1 MSKLIGVIL
10 AAGRGIRAYPSTKY
24 VPKALMEIGGKTLLE
39 WNIELMRDQ
48 LGIEEVIVVIGYL
61 GHKIIEYLNTAELGV
76 ALSFVV
82 QREQSGIG
90 HALLTVERYVQDR
103 TFLVMLGDEFYIDS
117 NHGKLLSFTED
128 DFDALLTFRPEKN
141 RTKVSRNF
149 TGQIVNG
156 RVLSLVEK
164 PENPE
169 THLMG
174 LGTYVLSGKVFHYLR
189 TASPSTLRGELEITD
204 VLSNMARTET
214 VLACSLEG
222 DYVNITTPEDI
233 NLANYLWRDKNF
245 HKYSVS
251 VVIPAY
257 NEEETIAHVVN
268 DFTSHDRVDEVLV
281 VDNNSRDQTARIAAE
296 AGARVVTE
304 SRQGYGCALRR
315 GLDEAAGDILI
326 LTEADGSFRSKDIP
340 KFLEYLKD
348 CDMVI
353 GTRTTQQMI
362 EQGANMY
369 PLLRWGN
376 VLFGKLVQILWW
388 NQESRFT
395 DVGCTYRAIWKT
407 SYQRIRP
414 ILNGRGPEFS
424 PEMMIAVLLVKQR
437 VIEIPVSYY
446 RRIAGESKHSKDLKG
461 ASRTALK
468 MLRLILN
475 YWLKK

>member
-1 MSKLIGVIL
+1 MSKLTGVIL
-10 AAGRGIRAYPSTKY
+10 AAGKGIRAYPSTKY
-24 VPKALMEIGGKTLLE
+24 LPKALLEIGGKTLLE

-48 LGIEEVIVVIGYL
+48 LGIEEVIIVIGHL
-61 GHKIIEYLNTAELGV
+61 GHKIIEYLNTRELGV

-82 QREQSGIG
+82 QREQGGIG
-90 HALLTVERYVQDR
+90 HALLLVERYIHDR
-103 TFLVMLGDEFYIDS
+103 KFLVMLGDEFYIDS
-117 NHGKLLSFTED
+117 NHGKLLRFTDD
-128 DFDALLTFRPEKN
+128 DFDALLTFREEKN

-149 TGQIVNG
+149 TGQIENG

-169 THLMG
+169 THPMG
-174 LGTYVLSGKVFHYLR
+174 LGTYVLSGKIFNYLR
-189 TASPSTLRGELEITD
+189 TASPSRLRGELEITD
-204 VLSNMARTET
+204 VLSNMAKSET

-245 HKYSVS
+245 HKYKVS
-251 VVIPAY
+251 AVIPAY
-257 NEEETIAHVVN
+257 NEEETIGHVIN
-268 DFTSHDRVDEVLV
+268 DFISHDLVDEVLV
-281 VDNNSRDQTARIAAE
+281 VDNNSGDKTAKIAAE
-296 AGARVVTE
+296 SGARVVSE
-304 SRQGYGCALRR
+304 LQQGYGCALRR
-315 GLDEAAGDILI
+315 GLDEASGDILI

-348 CDMVI
+348 CDMVM
-353 GTRTTQQMI
+353 GTRTTRQMI

-376 VLFGKLVQILWW
+376 VLFGKLVQVLWW

-424 PEMMIAVLLVKQR
+424 PEMMIAVLLCKQR

-461 ASRTALK
+461 ASKTALK
-468 MLRLILN
+468 MLRLILK